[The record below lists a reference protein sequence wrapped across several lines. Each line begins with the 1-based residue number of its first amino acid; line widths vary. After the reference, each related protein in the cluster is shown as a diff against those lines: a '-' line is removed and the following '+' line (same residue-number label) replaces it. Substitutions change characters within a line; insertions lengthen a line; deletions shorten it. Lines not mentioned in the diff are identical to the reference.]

1 MNPFS
6 FATTPR
12 VVFGPGSIEALPE
25 HAAALGPCILIVSDR
40 GMVETGLVPQVAEI
54 LQRAGH
60 AVVIFDGVVADPPES
75 VILEAGA
82 MARGCDATGVIG
94 LGGGS
99 SLDAAKLVALLAGT
113 QQDLDAIYGIGL
125 AHGPRLPLLLAPTT
139 AGTGSEVTPIAIVT
153 TGTHEKK
160 GVVSPLLLPDIALL
174 DPQTTLGL
182 PPAATAATGV
192 DAMVHAIEAFTT
204 ASPNANPV
212 SRALAREAL
221 RLLGSAISRAVHAGD
236 DLEARSDMLLGSMLA
251 GQAFANAPV
260 AAVHALAYPLGGH
273 FGIPHGLS
281 NALVLTQVM
290 RFNARACAEAYAILG
305 GDIFPPLAGGSDPQA
320 VIDAMAQLCADL
332 GLATRLRDVGVPFEA
347 LDTLADDAMKQTRLL
362 VNNPREVTRAD
373 AHAIYEAAW

>member
-1 MNPFS
+1 MTPFS

-12 VVFGPGSIEALPE
+12 VVFGPGSLEALPD

-75 VILEAGA
+75 VILEATA

-113 QQDLDAIYGIGL
+113 QQHLDAIYGIGL

-182 PPAATAATGV
+182 PPAPTAATGV

-221 RLLGSAISRAVHAGD
+221 RLLGSAISRAVHQGD

-290 RFNARACAEAYAILG
+290 RFNAPACGEAYGILG

-320 VIDAMAQLCADL
+320 VIDAMAKLCADL

-373 AHAIYEAAW
+373 ARAIYEAAW